1 MKKSFVLMLS
11 LVILSA
17 LSVSAL
23 ADSSLLIGSDLPS
36 GWYFLP
42 DGVTVSVPDDVDA
55 PSALS
60 GAVSFTANPG
70 RYDVGSDI
78 PAGAYSVRCADGVE
92 LTTVAFYNEDGD
104 WFLLESLESEAGE
117 VVGKVELIDG
127 YMVEVRN
134 GDAYFSAPSGIS
146 FD

>member
-1 MKKSFVLMLS
+1 MKRISVLIVSLVLS
-11 LVILSA
+11 LSLCA
-17 LSVSAL
+17 A
-23 ADSSLLIGSDLPS
+23 AESSLLIGSDLPS

-42 DGVTVSVPDDVDA
+42 DGVSLSVPDGVDV

-60 GAVSFTANPG
+60 EPASFTAKPG

-78 PAGAYSVRCADGVE
+78 PAGAYSVCCADGVE
-92 LTTVAFYNEDGD
+92 QTTVAFYNEDGD
-104 WFLLESLESEAGE
+104 WFLLETLESAEGE
-117 VVGKVELIDG
+117 MIGKVDLVDG

-134 GDAYFSAPSGIS
+134 GDAYFSAPAGIV